1 MKFMTIVK
9 CAEII
14 RAAAAGADR
23 RHHGAR
29 RGSQAGGRLRRLGRA
44 AADRQGARARI
55 AKGKL
60 TITDGP
66 FTEAKEVIGGFT
78 TYDVASKEEA
88 MVWVRRF
95 MELHLKHW
103 PEWEGELELRPMFEE
118 PPAGD

>member
-9 CAEII
+9 CAEMTEPPPKALIDGI
-14 RAAAAGADR
+14 MALGEAAKKAGVFVDWGGLQPTAA
-23 RHHGAR
+23 
-29 RGSQAGGRLRRLGRA
+29 
-44 AADRQGARARI
+44 GARARI
-55 AKGKL
+55 ANGRL

-95 MELHLKHW
+95 MELHLKHF
-103 PEWEGELELRPMFEE
+103 PGWEGELEVRQMYEE
-118 PPAGD
+118 PPPAE

>member
-9 CAEII
+9 CPEKMMDPPKALIDGIMALGEE
-14 RAAAAGADR
+14 AK
-23 RHHGAR
+23 
-29 RGSQAGGRLRRLGRA
+29 QAGVFVDWGGLKPTSA
-44 AADRQGARARI
+44 GARARI
-55 AKGKL
+55 AKGRL

-95 MELHLKHW
+95 MELHLKHF
-103 PEWEGELELRPMFEE
+103 PGWEGELELRQMYEE
-118 PPAGD
+118 PTAD

>member
-9 CAEII
+9 CAEISEPPPKALI
-14 RAAAAGADR
+14 DGIMALGEEAKKAGVFVDW
-23 RHHGAR
+23 
-29 RGSQAGGRLRRLGRA
+29 GGLQSTA
-44 AADRQGARARI
+44 SGARARI

-103 PEWEGELELRPMFEE
+103 PEWEGELEVRPMYEE
-118 PPAGD
+118 PPTE